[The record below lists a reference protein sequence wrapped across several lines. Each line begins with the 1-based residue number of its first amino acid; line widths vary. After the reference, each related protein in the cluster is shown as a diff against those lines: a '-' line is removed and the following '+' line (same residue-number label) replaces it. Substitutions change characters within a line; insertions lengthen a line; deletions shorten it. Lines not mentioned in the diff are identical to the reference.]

1 MKKISRSVEILKFEN
16 FSWQDMIIFLM
27 DTELEKM
34 LDKMFSEGM
43 FPEDTTTDEIRDLQK
58 FIEKNV
64 REKI

>member
-1 MKKISRSVEILKFEN
+1 
-16 FSWQDMIIFLM
+16 M

-64 REKI
+64 RKKI

>member
-1 MKKISRSVEILKFEN
+1 MKKDLRSAEILKFEN
-16 FSWQDMIIFLM
+16 FSWRDIIIFLM

-64 REKI
+64 RKKI